1 MTADAEKEYRMDNL
15 ITCEYC
21 GTVYDPNDGP
31 CPICQGHPEDIDN
44 YMGDHFDYDEREVDA
59 EPEERRPVGGR
70 IAALIALVLLF
81 LGFTG
86 YLLYS
91 FELLPFMTPAP
102 AAPVQ
107 ETIPCTALAVDA
119 TELILNEAGQTVQ
132 LHTAVEPADTTDRL
146 IFSVDNSAVVSVNQ
160 SGSVVAR
167 APGEAN
173 ITVICGG
180 YIAYCKAICDFGGS
194 DPGNAEPEPEPE
206 PQTGE
211 PLKISAED
219 ISFFEKGENT
229 TLTLSGGDGSD
240 PVWRSE
246 DSSIATVD
254 DGYVV
259 AVGSGTVDVTA
270 TVGDE
275 TVTCIVRC
283 QFE

>member
-1 MTADAEKEYRMDNL
+1 MDNL

-21 GTVYDPNDGP
+21 GTVYNPADGP
-31 CPICQGHPEDIDN
+31 CPICQGQPEDTDN
-44 YMGDHFDYDEREVDA
+44 YMGDHFDYDEREVEEA
-59 EPEERRPVGGR
+59 PPERRPVGGR
-70 IAALIALVLLF
+70 IAALIALLVLF
-81 LGFTG
+81 LGFTA

-91 FELLPFMTPAP
+91 FDKLPFLKPAP
-102 AAPVQ
+102 AAPAQ
-107 ETIPCTALAVDA
+107 EQIPCTALAVDA
-119 TELILNEAGQTVQ
+119 SELTLTEEGQTVQ
-132 LHTAVEPADTTDRL
+132 LHTVVEPSDTTDRL
-146 IFSVDNSAVVSVNQ
+146 IFSVDNSAAVSVTQ
-160 SGSVVAR
+160 SGSVVAK

-180 YIAYCKAICDFGGS
+180 YIAYCRVICDFGTA
-194 DPGNAEPEPEPE
+194 PTNEPEPEPE
-206 PQTGE
+206 PKTGE

-229 TLTLSGGDGSD
+229 TLKLSGGDGSD
-240 PVWRSE
+240 PVWKSE

-254 DGYVV
+254 GNGYVV